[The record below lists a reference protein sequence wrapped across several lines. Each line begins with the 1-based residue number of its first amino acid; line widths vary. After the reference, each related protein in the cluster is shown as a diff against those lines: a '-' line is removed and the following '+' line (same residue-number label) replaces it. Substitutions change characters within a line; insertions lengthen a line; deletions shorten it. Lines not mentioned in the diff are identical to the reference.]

1 MRTLWFAM
9 KILDEE
15 EVQNF
20 QEELTKIHEM
30 NVRNKQLEE
39 DHYSKLE
46 SNLTLV
52 GATAVEDKL

>member
-1 MRTLWFAM
+1 M

-30 NVRNKQLEE
+30 NVRNKQIEE

-46 SNLTLV
+46 SNLTLI
-52 GATAVEDKL
+52 GSTAVEDKL